1 MKRLFI
7 VRHAK
12 SSWDDASLDD
22 FQRPLNKRG
31 KRDAPAMGKRLADRV
46 GRPDLMLSSP
56 AVRAKKTVE
65 AIADAVGYPLELVE
79 WNEGIYEAASGDLI
93 RILRKIDPSVEIAM
107 VFGHNPTLTVVANE
121 LSGSSIANIPTC
133 GVVELGLTV
142 ADWADLARG
151 TATLVDFDYPKRGT

>member
-22 FQRPLNKRG
+22 FDRPLNKRG
-31 KRDAPAMGKRLADRV
+31 KRDAPAMGKRLAQRV

-56 AVRAKKTVE
+56 ALRAKKTAE
-65 AIADAVGYPLELVE
+65 AIADAVGYPFESVQ
-79 WNEGIYEAASGDLI
+79 WNDGVYEAGSDDLI
-93 RILRKIDPSVEIAM
+93 RILRKIDKSIETAM
-107 VFGHNPTLTVVANE
+107 VFGHNPTLTSVANQ

-142 ADWADLARG
+142 TDWGDLGSG
-151 TATLVDFDYPKRGT
+151 TAQLVEFDYPKRGN